1 MKVAILDD
9 NISFCKSLENYLSKY
24 HFDISIYTNYNDLK
38 NHIDSFDLLFLDIEM
53 PNISGIDI
61 AQSLSYKHLDIIFI
75 SSHDEMIKK
84 CFNRNVVGFVE
95 KSHLEEIDDIICRII
110 KKEHLTII
118 KDGKEFDI
126 YFNQIAYIEYSLR
139 DTTIYLNNNSKIKL
153 SEKPLSFLSKELDDR
168 FYQINRNIII
178 NLDMEPIYNK
188 GTVKISHNEFQVS
201 RRNQKDLKIKM
212 LERSIHNA
220 RNI

>member
-61 AQSLSYKHLDIIFI
+61 AQSLSYKHFDIIFI

-126 YFNQIAYIEYSLR
+126 YFNQITYIEYSLR

-153 SEKPLSFLSKELDDR
+153 SEKSLSFLSKELDDR

>member
-1 MKVAILDD
+1 MV
-9 NISFCKSLENYLSKY
+9 
-24 HFDISIYTNYNDLK
+24 K
-38 NHIDSFDLLFLDIEM
+38 NL
-53 PNISGIDI
+53 
-61 AQSLSYKHLDIIFI
+61 
-75 SSHDEMIKK
+75 
-84 CFNRNVVGFVE
+84 
-95 KSHLEEIDDIICRII
+95 
-110 KKEHLTII
+110 
-118 KDGKEFDI
+118 I

-153 SEKPLSFLSKELDDR
+153 SEKSLSLLSKELDDR

-212 LERSIHNA
+212 LERSIYNA

>member
-38 NHIDSFDLLFLDIEM
+38 NHIDSFELLFLDIEM

-61 AQSLSYKHLDIIFI
+61 AQSLSYKQLD
-75 SSHDEMIKK
+75 
-84 CFNRNVVGFVE
+84 NRNVVGFVE

-153 SEKPLSFLSKELDDR
+153 SEKSLSFLSKELDER

-212 LERSIHNA
+212 LERSIYNA

>member
-38 NHIDSFDLLFLDIEM
+38 NHIDSFELLFLDIEM

-118 KDGKEFDI
+118 KNLI
-126 YFNQIAYIEYSLR
+126 YILIRLLILNIVYVIPLFISI
-139 DTTIYLNNNSKIKL
+139 TILK
-153 SEKPLSFLSKELDDR
+153 LSFLKNPYL
-168 FYQINRNIII
+168 FYQKN
-178 NLDMEPIYNK
+178 
-188 GTVKISHNEFQVS
+188 
-201 RRNQKDLKIKM
+201 
-212 LERSIHNA
+212 
-220 RNI
+220 

>member
-9 NISFCKSLENYLSKY
+9 DILFCESLKNYLSKY

-53 PNISGIDI
+53 PNMSGIDI

-75 SSHDEMIKK
+75 SSHDEMIRK

-95 KSHLEEIDDIICRII
+95 KSHLEEIDDIVCKII
-110 KKEHLTII
+110 KKEHLTN
-118 KDGKEFDI
+118 I

-139 DTTIYLNNNSKIKL
+139 DTTIYLNHNSKIKL
-153 SEKPLSFLSKELDDR
+153 SEKSLSLLSKELDER

-188 GTVKISHNEFQVS
+188 GTVKINHNEFQVS
-201 RRNQKDLKIKM
+201 RRNQKDLKIKI
-212 LERSIHNA
+212 LERSIYNA

>member
-1 MKVAILDD
+1 MRVAILDD

-38 NHIDSFDLLFLDIEM
+38 NHIDSFELLFLDIEM

-75 SSHDEMIKK
+75 SSHDEMIK
-84 CFNRNVVGFVE
+84 NVLIE
-95 KSHLEEIDDIICRII
+95 MLLASLKKPYLEEIDDIICRII

-126 YFNQIAYIEYSLR
+126 YFTQIAYIEYSLR

-153 SEKPLSFLSKELDDR
+153 SEKSLSLLSKELDDR
-168 FYQINRNIII
+168 FYQINRQ
-178 NLDMEPIYNK
+178 YY
-188 GTVKISHNEFQVS
+188 
-201 RRNQKDLKIKM
+201 
-212 LERSIHNA
+212 
-220 RNI
+220 

>member
-38 NHIDSFDLLFLDIEM
+38 NHIDSFELLFLDIEM

-118 KDGKEFDI
+118 KDGKESTQGI
-126 YFNQIAYIEYSLR
+126 GY
-139 DTTIYLNNNSKIKL
+139 
-153 SEKPLSFLSKELDDR
+153 LDD
-168 FYQINRNIII
+168 
-178 NLDMEPIYNK
+178 
-188 GTVKISHNEFQVS
+188 GTMIVVEGGRKFIGEEIFVIVTSVLQTSAGRMIFAKP
-201 RRNQKDLKIKM
+201 KD
-212 LERSIHNA
+212 N
-220 RNI
+220 

>member
-1 MKVAILDD
+1 MRVAILDD

-38 NHIDSFDLLFLDIEM
+38 NHIDSFELLFLDIEM

-126 YFNQIAYIEYSLR
+126 YFNHLDECINKLSDQSIKISLR
-139 DTTIYLNNNSKIKL
+139 FIGK
-153 SEKPLSFLSKELDDR
+153 
-168 FYQINRNIII
+168 FYC
-178 NLDMEPIYNK
+178 
-188 GTVKISHNEFQVS
+188 KISRIN
-201 RRNQKDLKIKM
+201 
-212 LERSIHNA
+212 
-220 RNI
+220 

>member
-1 MKVAILDD
+1 MKW
-9 NISFCKSLENYLSKY
+9 SKNVL
-24 HFDISIYTNYNDLK
+24 I
-38 NHIDSFDLLFLDIEM
+38 
-53 PNISGIDI
+53 
-61 AQSLSYKHLDIIFI
+61 
-75 SSHDEMIKK
+75 
-84 CFNRNVVGFVE
+84 NVVGFVE
-95 KSHLEEIDDIICRII
+95 KSHLEEIDDIVCKII
-110 KKEHLTII
+110 KNEHLTII

-153 SEKPLSFLSKELDDR
+153 SEKSLSLLSKELDDR

-212 LERSIHNA
+212 LERSIYNA

>member
-1 MKVAILDD
+1 MATGPSNKKYKLNTIL
-9 NISFCKSLENYLSKY
+9 IPV
-24 HFDISIYTNYNDLK
+24 SIKDK
-38 NHIDSFDLLFLDIEM
+38 I
-53 PNISGIDI
+53 
-61 AQSLSYKHLDIIFI
+61 
-75 SSHDEMIKK
+75 
-84 CFNRNVVGFVE
+84 
-95 KSHLEEIDDIICRII
+95 
-110 KKEHLTII
+110 TII

-153 SEKPLSFLSKELDDR
+153 SEKSLSLLSKELDER

-188 GTVKISHNEFQVS
+188 GTVKINHNEFQVS
-201 RRNQKDLKIKM
+201 RRNQKDLKIKI
-212 LERSIHNA
+212 LERSIYNA

>member
-1 MKVAILDD
+1 MRVAILDD

-38 NHIDSFDLLFLDIEM
+38 NHIDSFELLFLDIEM

-61 AQSLSYKHLDIIFI
+61 AQSLSYK
-75 SSHDEMIKK
+75 
-84 CFNRNVVGFVE
+84 
-95 KSHLEEIDDIICRII
+95 HLEEIDDIICRII

-126 YFNQIAYIEYSLR
+126 YFTQIAYIEYSLR

-153 SEKPLSFLSKELDDR
+153 SEKSLSLLSKELDDR

-178 NLDMEPIYNK
+178 NLK
-188 GTVKISHNEFQVS
+188 
-201 RRNQKDLKIKM
+201 
-212 LERSIHNA
+212 
-220 RNI
+220 